1 MILCKQQAQTTMPT
15 NIENVQISS
24 RSNPSQ
30 RIIAIGIVFAFL
42 YFVSSVVI
50 AVFLAAL
57 IAYFLDPI
65 VKALERMYIP
75 RALGALIVLLVAV
88 AILSAAGY
96 LLVDRAEMFA
106 EAWPTYS
113 AQLRRMV
120 NTVDRKLTDVERQVS
135 EIAPNDDASKQAVR
149 VEDSQSVRAVF
160 LRAMSSLGSLYS
172 VLLVWTF
179 LPFLIFF
186 MLAAKQ
192 KIWRATL
199 DLFPEGERSSARE
212 ALDEVSV
219 MLRSYVAGTMLVV
232 LILIAT
238 SWGFFWLIGLPY
250 PFLTALISG
259 MFNIIP
265 YLGAVLAWGP
275 PFLIGLGQW
284 RTVGPFLGVAG
295 GLSVLHLTAANVLMP
310 AIVGRRVHLNALAVT
325 VALLFWGWLW
335 GGMGL
340 LLAIPI
346 TAVVKVICDHV
357 PSWQPVGRW
366 LGA

>member
-1 MILCKQQAQTTMPT
+1 MTGMPPDV
-15 NIENVQISS
+15 ESVQVTA

-42 YFVSSVVI
+42 YFASSVVI

-65 VKALERMYIP
+65 VKFLERLHIP
-75 RALGALIVLLVAV
+75 RGLGALLVLLVAATV
-88 AILSAAGY
+88 LAAIGY
-96 LLVDRAEMFA
+96 LLVDRADSFA
-106 EAWPTYS
+106 DAWPHYS
-113 AQLRRMV
+113 TVLRQMIASA
-120 NTVDRKLTDVERQVS
+120 DRKLTVFEKQVAQ
-135 EIAPNDDASKQAVR
+135 IAPDDDRGRTAVR

-160 LRAMSSLGSLYS
+160 LRALSSLGSLYS
-172 VLLVWTF
+172 ILLVWTF
-179 LPFLIFF
+179 LPFLVFF
-186 MLAAKQ
+186 MLAAKK
-192 KIWRATL
+192 KIWGATI
-199 DLFPEGERSSARE
+199 DLFPERERSSARQ
-212 ALDEVSV
+212 ALDQIST
-219 MLRSYVAGTMLVV
+219 MLRSYVAGTMLVA
-232 LILIAT
+232 LILIFA
-238 SWGFFWLIGLPY
+238 SWGFFALIGLQY
-250 PFLTALISG
+250 PFLTAIVSG
-259 MFNIIP
+259 LCNLVP

-284 RTVGPFLGVAG
+284 RSVGPFLGIAG
-295 GLSVLHLTAANVLMP
+295 GLSALHLIAANVLMP

-340 LLAIPI
+340 ILAIPI

-357 PSWQPVGRW
+357 PSWEPLGRW

>member
-1 MILCKQQAQTTMPT
+1 MAT
-15 NIENVQISS
+15 NVENVRITS

-42 YFVSSVVI
+42 YIVSSVVI
-50 AVFLAAL
+50 AICLAAL

-65 VKALERMYIP
+65 VKGLERIHIP
-75 RALGALIVLLVAV
+75 RALGALLVLLFAA

-96 LLVDRAEMFA
+96 LLADRATSFA
-106 EAWPTYS
+106 EAWPRYS
-113 AQLRRMV
+113 TSLRRV
-120 NTVDRKLTDVERQVS
+120 VSTVDRKLTYVERQVS
-135 EIAPNDDASKQAVR
+135 EIAPNDDGKATVR
-149 VEDSQSVRAVF
+149 VEDSQSVRAV
-160 LRAMSSLGSLYS
+160 LMRALSSLGSLYS
-172 VLLVWTF
+172 ILLVWTF
-179 LPFLIFF
+179 LPFLVFF
-186 MLAAKQ
+186 MLAAK
-192 KIWRATL
+192 KKVWRATL
-199 DLFPEGERSSARE
+199 DLFPEGERASAKE
-212 ALDEVSV
+212 ALDEVSA
-219 MLRSYVAGTMLVV
+219 MLRSYVAGTMLVA
-232 LILIAT
+232 LILICA
-238 SWGFFWLIGLPY
+238 SWGFFWLIGLQY

-259 MFNIIP
+259 LFNIIP

-284 RTVGPFLGVAG
+284 KTIGPFLGVAG
-295 GLSVLHLTAANVLMP
+295 GLSALHLIAANVLMP

-357 PSWQPVGRW
+357 PSWRPVGRW
-366 LGA
+366 LGAA